1 MLFDRKKAFRW
12 LRIALLLYAA
22 VGIAVY
28 YLQDYFFFRPEPV
41 DLGFRY
47 DFGQPYR
54 EVNLAFNNF
63 SNINVIQFTAD
74 STPKGCVLYFHGN
87 RKNVG
92 WYAKHAPL
100 VTRAGYEVWMI
111 DYPGYGNSTGRLNE
125 EVLHAYALQLYR
137 LARKSFEADSIIL
150 YGRSMGTGI
159 AARLASRETAS
170 RLILETPY
178 YSFTSVAAHFLPI
191 YPVERM
197 IHVKLPT
204 YQYLPQVE
212 EPILIL
218 HGTDDG
224 LIPLSNA
231 LRLQPL
237 LKPGDRF
244 VTIKGGSHNDL
255 AEFEQFRKAIGDVV
269 GGR

>member
-1 MLFDRKKAFRW
+1 
-12 LRIALLLYAA
+12 
-22 VGIAVY
+22 
-28 YLQDYFFFRPEPV
+28 
-41 DLGFRY
+41 
-47 DFGQPYR
+47 
-54 EVNLAFNNF
+54 
-63 SNINVIQFTAD
+63 
-74 STPKGCVLYFHGN
+74 
-87 RKNVG
+87 
-92 WYAKHAPL
+92 
-100 VTRAGYEVWMI
+100 MI
-111 DYPGYGNSTGRLNE
+111 
-125 EVLHAYALQLYR
+125 
-137 LARKSFEADSIIL
+137 
-150 YGRSMGTGI
+150 
-159 AARLASRETAS
+159 
-170 RLILETPY
+170 
-178 YSFTSVAAHFLPI
+178 AHFLPI

-212 EPILIL
+212 EPILIV